1 MTEAAKNAP
10 VKTARKSVVRYAMAA
25 LRHTAGWVLT
35 VATIVLL
42 LAAVGLLFLQTD
54 RGLRVL
60 EGAIARFASTP
71 DMQIALEIESFSA
84 LQVQIPAVVLSDADG
99 VFLTVEN
106 IDLRVNPI
114 TYVVFSPVI
123 DSLVVGKIDLI
134 RLPETP
140 ENATAETSD
149 SKAGLPDFIAE
160 IRRFDVHDMRTG
172 AAIYGREEN
181 FSLQSRA
188 QLSST
193 LRDNNISILLQSKSG
208 DAKANTHVDIKL
220 APADSGDMELS
231 AVVRDAAGGILTR
244 LLGLPQ
250 GYDIDVTTQAKGT
263 AEDWQGRTDL
273 RLGDAL
279 KGKIDWQQKKSALA
293 MQADLTGPRGIFV
306 KGQAQLPVL
315 LDPPRVDMRG
325 RLSGQFTSTLDLK
338 SLTLLMGLDDHR
350 LTGRAD
356 IKVVLAGSLAAPDIT
371 GAADLQGGSYE
382 NLLLGTR
389 LTQIDARI
397 EATRDTVQ
405 LTRFNAQTPPKG
417 SRVSAQGK
425 VLLKDMLNPAFD
437 FAVQLEKAQVL
448 QQQNTDAR
456 VSGNIFLRGD
466 AKSAQVSGDIL
477 LNSVDVYLANFG
489 SGSTA
494 NMLNIKEVNLPQHL
508 KRSRRER
515 PTASTGDYDVKL
527 DLRIEAPRFIR
538 VTAQGLDTEWKTKLH
553 ITGTVNDPVI
563 NGYLKLLNGK
573 YEIFNARLNLT
584 TGNVYFTGADSLNP
598 DLDIKGNVKGRE
610 VTANIAV
617 SGTAQNPKV
626 ELTSTPALPQDEILA
641 KVLFNKSVDELS
653 PIEMIKVAEVIGV
666 MTGTIKA
673 GPDPLT
679 KLRKKIGIDTLSV
692 NRDDATGD
700 TSVSVGKQLSDGV
713 YISVDQGV
721 NTEGSAVKLEVD
733 VTPSIQ
739 VETRLGN
746 DNDSSVGINW
756 KKDY

>member
-1 MTEAAKNAP
+1 MAKAVKSAP
-10 VKTARKSVVRYAMAA
+10 EKVPRKGFVRHVLAM

-54 RGLRVL
+54 KGLRVL

-84 LQVQIPAVVLSDADG
+84 LQVQIPAVVLSDAKG

-114 TYVVFSPVI
+114 TYAVFSPVI
-123 DSLVVGKIDLI
+123 DSLIIDKVDLI

-140 ENATAETSD
+140 ENTVAEVSE
-149 SKAGLPDFIAE
+149 SKIGFPDFIAE
-160 IRRFDVHDMRTG
+160 LRRFDVHDIRTG
-172 AAIYGREEN
+172 AAIYGREES
-181 FSLQSRA
+181 FRLQSRA

-193 LRDNNISILLQSKSG
+193 LKDNDISILLESKSG
-208 DAKANTHVDIKL
+208 GEAANTYVDIKL
-220 APADSGDMELS
+220 APADSGDMALS

-244 LLGLPQ
+244 LLGLPK

-263 AEDWQGRTDL
+263 AEDWRGRTDL
-273 RLGDAL
+273 RLGDVL

-306 KGQAQLPVL
+306 KGQAQLPVS
-315 LDPPRVDMRG
+315 LDPPRVDMQG
-325 RLSGQFTSTLDLK
+325 RITGQFTSTLDLK
-338 SLTLLMGLDDHR
+338 SLTVLTGLDDHR

-356 IKVVLAGSLAAPDIT
+356 IKLVLSGSLAAPDIT
-371 GAADLQGGSYE
+371 GTAEVQGGSYE

-389 LTQIDARI
+389 LTQINTRI
-397 EATRDTVQ
+397 EATRDTVH
-405 LTRFNAQTPPKG
+405 LTRFTAQTPPKG
-417 SRVSAQGK
+417 SSVSAQGK
-425 VLLKDMLNPAFD
+425 VSLKDILNPVFD
-437 FAVQLEKAQVL
+437 LAVQLDKAQVL

-456 VSGNIFLRGD
+456 VSGNIALRGD
-466 AKSAQVSGDIL
+466 TKSAEVSGDIL
-477 LNSVDVYLANFG
+477 LNSVDVYIANFG

-494 NMLNIKEVNLPQHL
+494 NMLNIKEVNVPQHL
-508 KRSRRER
+508 KRSRREVR
-515 PTASTGDYDVKL
+515 TASTGHYDVAL

-538 VTAQGLDTEWKTKLH
+538 VKAQGLDTEWQTKLH

-563 NGYLKLLNGK
+563 NGYLKLINGK

-584 TGNVYFTGADSLNP
+584 TGNVFFTGDDGRNP

-626 ELTSTPALPQDEILA
+626 ALTSTPALPQDEILA

-692 NRDDATGD
+692 NRDDATGN